1 MKEKTSGPD
10 AGLYQ
15 AIIDSYLETGS
26 VLKTSRALSVSEVK
40 VRRVLLTEGL
50 WSSRTSLQ
58 VQHYHNQN
66 MTASQIAQLFHTTE
80 KAVQQYMPYER
91 GMYNKEDRTTD
102 AQHSA
107 IYRERMRRAKER
119 TMKKAVRI
127 AEEEGWKEMNSEYT
141 QRDLSMEKKT
151 CVLHMELSHWD
162 RPATGLE
169 FKNEAERQ
177 AYEEYQR
184 AAAAYRED
192 TADEELRV
200 LRTYGKLKYDK
211 TITRDVIA
219 PVEMPL
225 YAVHYMIQ
233 RAFGWQNS
241 HLHRFSLPQ
250 DRFLRITG
258 GKAARW
264 LDLVGILFPSPL
276 MDDEDRFWADDYER
290 GSFRNWLRRK
300 YTGPYQSLNHHEGIV
315 QCSMDRKY
323 ILQRWPELKEKPVR
337 DVFLMFEEEPN
348 QLLERLPIGQVLT
361 VSDGKRKGDPDL
373 ADSFEDFLNDS
384 LKAEIV
390 QILKSGK
397 DEPDIQPVIQC
408 CTDVLLYEYD
418 FGDGWLVKITAD
430 RDCGRLIRNGRADAD
445 AAEKAVQTVCEEN
458 RPVCIAADG
467 LPVLDDVG
475 GLDGYIRF
483 LRGINKQS
491 EWAYWAG
498 KVAEEGGSR
507 EEIPERIPDNWDYDG
522 GDTLEW
528 AWSLGWTGRMNR
540 PEKML

>member
-58 VQHYHNQN
+58 VQHYYNQN
-66 MTASQIAQLFHTTE
+66 MTASQIARLLHTTE

-107 IYRERMRRAKER
+107 IYRERMRRAKEKAL
-119 TMKKAVRI
+119 KKAARM

-141 QRDLSMEKKT
+141 QRDLSMERKT

-162 RPATGLE
+162 QPAPEQE
-169 FKNEAERQ
+169 FENEAEKQ
-177 AYEEYQR
+177 EYEEYQR
-184 AAAAYRED
+184 AAAVYRED
-192 TADEELRV
+192 TAGEELRV

-211 TITRDVIA
+211 TITRDVIV

-250 DRFLRITG
+250 DRFLRITDE
-258 GKAARW
+258 KAARW

-323 ILQRWPELKEKPVR
+323 ILQRWPELKEKPIR

-348 QLLERLPIGQVLT
+348 QLLERLPIGQVLA
-361 VSDGKRKGDPDL
+361 VSDEERKGEPDL
-373 ADSFEDFLNDS
+373 ADAFEDFLNDS
-384 LKAEIV
+384 LKAEIA

-397 DEPDIQPVIQC
+397 DEPDIQPVVQC

-430 RDCGRLIRNGRADAD
+430 RDCGRLIRNGRTDAD
-445 AAEKAVQTVCEEN
+445 AAEKAVRTVCEEN

-507 EEIPERIPDNWDYDG
+507 
-522 GDTLEW
+522 
-528 AWSLGWTGRMNR
+528 
-540 PEKML
+540 

>member
-1 MKEKTSGPD
+1 MEEKISEPD

-26 VLKTSRALSVSEVK
+26 VLKTSRALAISEVK

-58 VQHYHNQN
+58 VQHYHNQH
-66 MTASQIAQLFHTTE
+66 MTAAQIAQILHTTE

-91 GMYNKEDRTTD
+91 GIYNREHRTAD
-102 AQHSA
+102 AEHSA
-107 IYRERMRRAKER
+107 IYRERMRRAKGR
-119 TMKKAVRI
+119 ALKKIVRI
-127 AEEEGWKEMNSEYT
+127 AEEEGWKEMNIEHT
-141 QRDLSMEKKT
+141 QKNLSMEKKAMT
-151 CVLHMELSHWD
+151 LHMELSHFD
-162 RPATGLE
+162 IPASGLE
-169 FKNEAERQ
+169 FENEAERQ
-177 AYEEYQR
+177 TYEEYQR
-184 AAAAYRED
+184 AVVAHRED

-211 TITRDVIA
+211 TITRDVIV
-219 PVEMPL
+219 PMEMPL
-225 YAVHYMIQ
+225 YALHYMIQ
-233 RAFGWQNS
+233 RVFGWQNS

-250 DRFLRITG
+250 DSFLRMTER
-258 GKAARW
+258 KAARW
-264 LDLVGILFPSPL
+264 LDLVGVLFPSPL

-290 GSFRNWLRRK
+290 GSFRNWLRSK

-323 ILQRWPELKEKPVR
+323 ILQRWPELKEKPIQ

-348 QLLERLPIGQVLT
+348 QLLERLPIGQVLA
-361 VSDGKRKGDPDL
+361 VSDGNRKGEPDL

-384 LKAEIV
+384 LKAKIN
-390 QILKSGK
+390 QMLKSGK
-397 DEPDIQPVIQC
+397 DEPDIQPVVQC
-408 CTDVLLYEYD
+408 CTDTLLYEYD
-418 FGDGWLVKITAD
+418 YGDGWLVKITAD
-430 RDCGRLIRNGRADAD
+430 RDCGRLIRNGRTDAD
-445 AAEKAVQTVCEEN
+445 AVEKAVQTVCEEN

-475 GLDGYIRF
+475 GFDGYIRF
-483 LRGINKQS
+483 LRGINKQN

-498 KVAEEGGSR
+498 KVAEEGGKR
-507 EEIPERIPDNWDYDG
+507 DEIPERIPDNWDYDG

-528 AWSLGWTGRMNR
+528 ARSLGWSGRMNR

>member
-1 MKEKTSGPD
+1 MAEKISGQD

-15 AIIDSYLETGS
+15 AVIDSYLETGS

-119 TMKKAVRI
+119 TLKKAAQM
-127 AEEEGWKEMNSEYT
+127 AEEEGWKEMNSQYT
-141 QRDLSMEKKT
+141 QRDLSMERKT
-151 CVLHMELSHWD
+151 CVLHMELSHWEH
-162 RPATGLE
+162 PAPEQE
-169 FKNEAERQ
+169 FENEADRQ

-184 AAAAYRED
+184 AVAAYRED

-211 TITRDVIA
+211 TITRDVIV

-250 DRFLRITG
+250 DRFLRITDE
-258 GKAARW
+258 KAARW

-348 QLLERLPIGQVLT
+348 QLLERLPMRTG
-361 VSDGKRKGDPDL
+361 SDCIRWKKKRRPG
-373 ADSFEDFLNDS
+373 
-384 LKAEIV
+384 
-390 QILKSGK
+390 SGGF
-397 DEPDIQPVIQC
+397 V
-408 CTDVLLYEYD
+408 
-418 FGDGWLVKITAD
+418 
-430 RDCGRLIRNGRADAD
+430 
-445 AAEKAVQTVCEEN
+445 
-458 RPVCIAADG
+458 
-467 LPVLDDVG
+467 
-475 GLDGYIRF
+475 
-483 LRGINKQS
+483 
-491 EWAYWAG
+491 
-498 KVAEEGGSR
+498 
-507 EEIPERIPDNWDYDG
+507 
-522 GDTLEW
+522 
-528 AWSLGWTGRMNR
+528 
-540 PEKML
+540 